1 MRLLI
6 TGGAGMLGRRA
17 TRQWRATGGEVAVLD
32 DLSSGLPMPEEATLS
47 VNGDIRDADTLTAL
61 LNDFNPAAILHLA
74 AVHHIPTCEIRRAHC
89 LDVNVVG
96 TERLLA
102 AAEHAGIGRVV
113 IASSGAV
120 YAWQESPLSEL
131 DSPLAPCDNYALSK
145 YSNEQQL
152 KFWSSR
158 GDGGRSGRVARIFNA
173 IGHDDPNGHL
183 IPEILAQLRGATGG
197 KVRLG
202 NLSPRRDYLHADDIA
217 RGLIAMVNDPRRDVP
232 FDTLN
237 LCSGIEHSVQQL
249 VLQLGQILGQRVEVE
264 VDPAR
269 VRRVDR
275 PSQLGNPAR
284 TRAILGWQPQLG
296 FEEALR
302 QVVFPDHAR

>member
-17 TRQWRATGGEVAVLD
+17 TQQWRAAGGEVAVLD
-32 DLSSGLPMPEEATLS
+32 NLSSGLPMPEEATLS
-47 VNGDIRDADTLTAL
+47 VEGDIRDTETLSRL
-61 LNDFNPAAILHLA
+61 LSDFNPEAILHLA
-74 AVHHIPTCEIRRAHC
+74 AVHHIPTCEIRRDYC

-102 AAEHAGIGRVV
+102 AAEHADIRRVV

-120 YAWQESPLSEL
+120 YAWQENPLSEL
-131 DSPLAPCDNYALSK
+131 DSPVAPCDNYALSK

-158 GDGGRSGRVARIFNA
+158 GDRVGRVARIFNA

-183 IPEILAQLRGATGG
+183 IPEVLAQLRDPEKG

-217 RGLIAMVNDPRRDVP
+217 RGLIAMVNDSRLDVP

-237 LCSGIEHSVQQL
+237 LCTGVEHSVEQL
-249 VLQLGQILGQRVEVE
+249 VLQLGQILGQQVEIE

-269 VRRVDR
+269 IRRVDR
-275 PSQLGNPAR
+275 PSQLGNP
-284 TRAILGWQPQLG
+284 TRAYEVLGWRAQLR
-296 FEEALR
+296 FDEALR
-302 QVVFPDHAR
+302 RVVFPDSAR